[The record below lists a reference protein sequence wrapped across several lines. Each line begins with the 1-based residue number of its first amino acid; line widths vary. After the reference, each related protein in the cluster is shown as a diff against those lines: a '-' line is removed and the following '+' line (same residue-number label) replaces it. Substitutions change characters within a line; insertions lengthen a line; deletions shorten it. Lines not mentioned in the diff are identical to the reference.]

1 MKFKTLFISLF
12 CLMFSACSVVM
23 HPHFTNIQSILS
35 VNRGE
40 TLNQVIDKIGFLPY
54 DVYTQQTTGFKIV
67 AYKYKIME
75 RQLDPKKKENI
86 GSESNGP
93 KKYLSKLHTAL
104 FTFDANDKL
113 ISYLTESGRDD
124 ARSLLNDHHMI
135 LNYKDYLD
143 SSQNNSQSRLHNTSS
158 DSKKKRKGKKANPII
173 P

>member
-1 MKFKTLFISLF
+1 MKLKTLLISLS

-40 TLNQVIDKIGFLPY
+40 TLDQVIDKIGFMPY
-54 DVYTQQTTGFKIV
+54 DVYTQQTTGYKIV
-67 AYKYKIME
+67 TYKYKIME
-75 RQLDPKKKENI
+75 RQLDPKTKDNI

-93 KKYLSKLHTAL
+93 KKYLSKLYTAL

-113 ISYLTESGRDD
+113 ISYITESGRDD
-124 ARSLLNDHHMI
+124 ARYLLNDHHMI
-135 LNYKDYLD
+135 LNYKDYLN
-143 SSQNNSQSRLHNTSS
+143 SSQNNPQPSLQNNPS
-158 DSKKKRKGKKANPII
+158 DSKKKRKGKKANPIL

>member
-1 MKFKTLFISLF
+1 MKFKALLIPLF
-12 CLMFSACSVVM
+12 CIMFSACSVVM

-54 DVYTQQTTGFKIV
+54 DVYTQQTTGYKIV
-67 AYKYKIME
+67 TYKYKIME
-75 RQLDPKKKENI
+75 RQLDPKTKDNI

-113 ISYLTESGRDD
+113 ISYITESGRDD
-124 ARSLLNDHHMI
+124 AKSLLNDHHMI
-135 LNYKDYLD
+135 INYRDYLN
-143 SSQNNSQSRLHNTSS
+143 SSQNNTQSSRLNTLP
-158 DSKKKRKGKKANPII
+158 DSKKKKKDKKANPIL

>member
-1 MKFKTLFISLF
+1 MKLKTLIISLF
-12 CLMFSACSVVM
+12 CVMFSACSVVM

-40 TLNQVIDKIGFLPY
+40 TLNQVIDKIGFMPY

-67 AYKYKIME
+67 TYKYKIIE
-75 RQLDPKKKENI
+75 RQLDPKTKDNV

-113 ISYLTESGRDD
+113 ISYITESGRDD
-124 ARSLLNDHHMI
+124 AKSLLNDHDMI
-135 LNYKDYLD
+135 LNHKDYV
-143 SSQNNSQSRLHNTSS
+143 SSSPNHSQSGIQDTSS
-158 DSKKKRKGKKANPII
+158 DSKKKKRGRKANPIL